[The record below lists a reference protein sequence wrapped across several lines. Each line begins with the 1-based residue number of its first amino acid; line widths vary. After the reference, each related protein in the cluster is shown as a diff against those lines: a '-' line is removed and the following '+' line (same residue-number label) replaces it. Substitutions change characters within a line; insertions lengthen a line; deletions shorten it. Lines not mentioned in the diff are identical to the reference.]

1 MRQFQTQKVIKK
13 VIKQTTTSFPKTD
26 VRHWE
31 KKVAFQTPAS
41 RTYSVQIQHA
51 NRRSWINLGTAN
63 RAQAAVEAR
72 KLYEELRANGWD
84 ATLRKRK
91 PQDEVEKKVN
101 ATIGLYVDAAKRKSA
116 VYTKTLEG
124 YAVALRKIA
133 ADICGLADTGEKK
146 SPIHRE
152 AWREKVNAIKLRTL
166 TREKIENWRVEFVK
180 RKGIDSLSEKSARIS
195 ANSFIRRAR
204 SLFARDVVSRMREL
218 VELPEPLPFAGVKVE
233 KIRVSRYRATF
244 DMASLIESA
253 RNELADDHPEQFK
266 IFLLASMAGL
276 RRNEVD
282 KLPWSAFRWDEGV
295 IRIEATE
302 HFRPKTH
309 DSEGDVMVDPE
320 LLEIFRGY
328 HARRRSDFVI
338 ESSGEPDAATLYD
351 HYRCDAAIQALIA
364 WLRSHGVKSKTPLHT
379 LRKEYGSQINA
390 RYGLTAAQEMLRHS
404 DISITSAH
412 YVENKQRSVLG
423 FGHLLKGDR
432 TIVPMREARQ

>member
-1 MRQFQTQKVIKK
+1 MRQFQTQK

-26 VRHWE
+26 VRYWE

-101 ATIGLYVDAAKRKSA
+101 ATIGQYVDAAKRKSA

-152 AWREKVNAIKLRTL
+152 VWREKVNAIKLRTL
-166 TREKIENWRVEFVK
+166 TREKIENWRVEFIK
-180 RKGIDSLSEKSARIS
+180 RRGVDPLSEKSARIS

-204 SLFARDVVSRMREL
+204 SLFARDVVSRVRET
-218 VELPEPLPFAGVKVE
+218 
-233 KIRVSRYRATF
+233 R
-244 DMASLIESA
+244 
-253 RNELADDHPEQFK
+253 
-266 IFLLASMAGL
+266 
-276 RRNEVD
+276 
-282 KLPWSAFRWDEGV
+282 
-295 IRIEATE
+295 
-302 HFRPKTH
+302 
-309 DSEGDVMVDPE
+309 
-320 LLEIFRGY
+320 
-328 HARRRSDFVI
+328 
-338 ESSGEPDAATLYD
+338 
-351 HYRCDAAIQALIA
+351 
-364 WLRSHGVKSKTPLHT
+364 
-379 LRKEYGSQINA
+379 
-390 RYGLTAAQEMLRHS
+390 
-404 DISITSAH
+404 
-412 YVENKQRSVLG
+412 
-423 FGHLLKGDR
+423 
-432 TIVPMREARQ
+432 